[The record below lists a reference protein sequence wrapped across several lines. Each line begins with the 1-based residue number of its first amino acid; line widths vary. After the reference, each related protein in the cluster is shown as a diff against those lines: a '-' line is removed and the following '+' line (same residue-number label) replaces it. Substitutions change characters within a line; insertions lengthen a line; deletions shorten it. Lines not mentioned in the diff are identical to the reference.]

1 MPARHSG
8 FALPELMIIVVLIG
22 IVSATATIPVQR
34 MQFERQR
41 TALNSTVRDLG
52 LWLDQVRSIAA
63 TGTVCTVTL
72 TNNGSLAAG
81 ATLASVSPAACAVL
95 GSTTLTIDGTAAAV
109 AGPIGASP
117 TPSGTLVISNTG
129 VVLPASTTSLNGF
142 NALEMRL
149 SSTAANLG
157 RCVAISDRTGSLRFG
172 AANTSG
178 GTCSYTAPL

>member
-1 MPARHSG
+1 MPPHRSG
-8 FALPELMIIVVLIG
+8 FALAELMIIVVLIG
-22 IVSATATIPVQR
+22 IVSATATIPIQR
-34 MQFERQR
+34 MRFERQR
-41 TALNSTVRDLG
+41 AALNSAVRDLG

-63 TGTVCTVTL
+63 NGTVCTVTL
-72 TNNGSLAAG
+72 TNNNSLAAG

-95 GSTTLTIDGTAAAV
+95 GSTTLSIDAEAAAV
-109 AGPIGASP
+109 AGPIGAAPS
-117 TPSGTLVISNTG
+117 PSGTLVISSSG
-129 VVLPASTTSLNGF
+129 VVLPASTSTLDGF

-149 SSTAANLG
+149 SSTAANLR

>member
-8 FALPELMIIVVLIG
+8 FALPELMMIVVLIG
-22 IVSATATIPVQR
+22 ILSTTATITTQR
-34 MQFERQR
+34 ARFERQR
-41 TALNSTVRDLG
+41 AALNSTVRDLG

-63 TGTVCTVTL
+63 NGTVCTVTL
-72 TNNGSLAAG
+72 TNNSSLAGG

-95 GSTTLTIDGTAAAV
+95 GSTTLRIDAEAAAV
-109 AGPIGASP
+109 AGPIGAAP
-117 TPSGTLVISNTG
+117 RPSDTLVISSSG
-129 VVLPASTTSLNGF
+129 VVLPAGTSIIADF

-149 SSTAANLG
+149 SSTAANLS

-172 AANTSG
+172 AANSSG